1 MSLGSTM
8 KQNPLLWPGIAYP
21 SGTSPF
27 GPLRRYSQTVSVLEG
42 TVLHDGAGR
51 LPTLTMEASEKRA
64 THNSS
69 KHKPH
74 SRKKS
79 HGVPSKEC
87 VW

>member
-8 KQNPLLWPGIAYP
+8 KQDPLLWLGIAYP

-51 LPTLTMEASEKRA
+51 LPTLKMEASEKRA
-64 THNSS
+64 TQQQQTQA
-69 KHKPH
+69 PLQE
-74 SRKKS
+74 R
-79 HGVPSKEC
+79 VPWC
-87 VW
+87 AF